1 MVTWVGGWSR
11 GDSCAA
17 VASRGAVARDPRFSF
32 ACGACLS
39 VMLTHARHEHLTPQ
53 TAEDPLKE
61 MGGWPGQTCFQERK
75 KCDVG
80 SRLLKTLLARAR
92 LSTSQILLNQ
102 GEDGSFGWSPSI
114 LPEDRFVLPLFKTQL
129 KGNIGLLIELNMS

>member
-1 MVTWVGGWSR
+1 MKKKITEYVDSKWSRGWVGGAVETAALLSR
-11 GDSCAA
+11 RALG
-17 VASRGAVARDPRFSF
+17 GAVARDPRFSF

-61 MGGWPGQTCFQERK
+61 MGGWPGQTCFQKRK

-92 LSTSQILLNQ
+92 LLATSQILLNQ
-102 GEDGSFGWSPSI
+102 GRLVWLVTF
-114 LPEDRFVLPLFKTQL
+114 
-129 KGNIGLLIELNMS
+129 